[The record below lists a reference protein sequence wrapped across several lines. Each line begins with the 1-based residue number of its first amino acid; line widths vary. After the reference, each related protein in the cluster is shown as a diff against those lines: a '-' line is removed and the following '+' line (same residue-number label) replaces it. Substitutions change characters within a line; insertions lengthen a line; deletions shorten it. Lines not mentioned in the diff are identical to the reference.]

1 MSADLQWIAARRLVA
16 EGLNLPPEEC
26 DRLLTEA
33 RRKCNSPT
41 VELWAAVAIALNNL
55 EQQNH
60 GN

>member
-1 MSADLQWIAARRLVA
+1 MTADFQWLAARRLVA

-26 DRLLTEA
+26 DRLLREA
-33 RRKCNSPT
+33 RRRCNSPT